1 MNRIFGS
8 RLLLLGAAALLLAG
22 CGGSG
27 GGGNNDDDNKAPV
40 AVDDTATTTEGTLVN
55 ISVLA
60 NDSDSDTDGK
70 LDDATVTIVSGPKNG
85 TATAKSDGTVD
96 YQPNAGHVGTDSFTY
111 TVKDDDGAVS
121 NKATVK
127 VTVTATA
134 SGNKWDEA
142 EWDKGKW
149 AP

>member
-1 MNRIFGS
+1 MNRTFGS

-22 CGGSG
+22 CGGGGSG
-27 GGGNNDDDNKAPV
+27 DNNDDDNKAPV

-55 ISVLA
+55 IRVLD
-60 NDSDSDTDGK
+60 NDSDTDGN
-70 LDDATVTIVSGPKNG
+70 LDVTTVSIASEPANG
-85 TATAKSDGTVD
+85 TATAKPDGTVD
-96 YQPNAGHVGTDSFTY
+96 YEPSAGHVGTDSFTY

>member
-1 MNRIFGS
+1 MNRTFGS

-22 CGGSG
+22 CGGSSSS
-27 GGGNNDDDNKAPV
+27 GNNDDDNKAPT

-55 ISVLA
+55 IRVLD
-60 NDSDSDTDGK
+60 NDSDTDGSP
-70 LDDATVTIVSGPKNG
+70 DVATVTIVSGPTNG

-96 YQPNAGHVGTDSFTY
+96 YQPNSGHVGMDSFEY

-121 NKATVK
+121 NKATVT

-142 EWDKGKW
+142 QWDKGTW